1 MSGFKFHI
9 VSVDTEFGPMY
20 LDGGQWTTAGFKTY
34 ADLVD
39 VKLAISA
46 LISKLPHASDR
57 FRDPAYFARQA
68 ADIRRI
74 KVTAFTLDG
83 GSMINNPLIPADEK
97 RIAEFADGKLNKA
110 GYTTAWIEWALKQ
123 EAT

>member
-57 FRDPAYFARQA
+57 FRDPAYFARRA
-68 ADIRRI
+68 VDVRKI
-74 KVTAFTLDG
+74 KVMSFTLDG
-83 GSMINNPLIPADEK
+83 RKMANNQMAYSDEK
-97 RIAEFADGKLNKA
+97 RIAEFADDKLNKA
-110 GYTTAWIEWALKQ
+110 GYTAEWVEWALKQ
-123 EAT
+123 TAT